1 MNYIWRV
8 VVKASVG
15 CGWWILYEGDDRE
28 TADATY
34 KAHRETKRTVME
46 KI

>member
-8 VVKASVG
+8 STKASVG
-15 CGWWILYEGDDRE
+15 CGWWILYEGDDYE
-28 TADATY
+28 TADAIY
-34 KAHRETKRTVME
+34 RAHREMERTVME